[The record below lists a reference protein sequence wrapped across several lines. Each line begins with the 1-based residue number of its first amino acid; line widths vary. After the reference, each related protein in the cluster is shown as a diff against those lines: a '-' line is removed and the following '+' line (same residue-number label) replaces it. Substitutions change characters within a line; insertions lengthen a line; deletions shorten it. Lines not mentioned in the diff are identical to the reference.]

1 MDVTSGTLEI
11 LNRRCEEIPSKEVMP
26 LGDWK
31 MVTNAYEKAEPGV
44 PLTGKKKVRFSP
56 HCEITLAL
64 EMLQRCGQRQLS
76 KNRIEIG
83 VSKACCSWCID
94 YLDLLAREFPKKHP
108 LLLRASH
115 GKQPDGWLMPP
126 NGPKTTA
133 KQMTK
138 LIVGRIDNVVWKIRS
153 RRRSDSNELPAEI
166 LGGSDPDFEAM
177 KQRGFINIKFK

>member
-1 MDVTSGTLEI
+1 MEVTSGTLEI
-11 LNRRCEEIPSKEVMP
+11 LNGRCEEILSKGVMP
-26 LGDWK
+26 LDSWN
-31 MVTNAYEKAEPGV
+31 MVTDAYEKAQSGV
-44 PLTGKKKVRFSP
+44 PLTGKKKVRFSQ

-64 EMLQRCGQRQLS
+64 EMLRRYVQRQLS

-94 YLDLLAREFPKKHP
+94 YLNLLAAEFPEYP
-108 LLLRASH
+108 VLVRVSH

-126 NGPKTTA
+126 SGPKTTI

-138 LIVGRIDNVVWKIRS
+138 QVVQRIDNVVWKITS

-166 LGGSDPDFEAM
+166 LGGSDPDFEAT
-177 KQRGFINIKFK
+177 KERGFNFDFV